1 MCPWKHDEEQALRF
15 LGVLKKSSSK
25 RALTF
30 LRTPEDQKAYSFTN
44 QTGPM
49 CRFILGCYAVAAAI
63 GTDAPESIGEFVKKA
78 LFFAAGFIRIMVN
91 IRTHL

>member
-1 MCPWKHDEEQALRF
+1 
-15 LGVLKKSSSK
+15 
-25 RALTF
+25 
-30 LRTPEDQKAYSFTN
+30 
-44 QTGPM
+44 M